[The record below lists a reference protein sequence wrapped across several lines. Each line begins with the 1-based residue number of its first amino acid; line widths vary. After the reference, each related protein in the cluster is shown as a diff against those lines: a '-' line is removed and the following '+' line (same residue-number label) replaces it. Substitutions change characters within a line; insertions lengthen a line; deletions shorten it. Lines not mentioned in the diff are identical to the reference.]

1 MKKILLD
8 RSMQG
13 LEGGQPRIYREIC
26 PSILARLYKE
36 PHWILEVTYENTRQD
51 TDVRKP

>member
-8 RSMQG
+8 RSMRG

-26 PSILARLYKE
+26 PSILARLCKE
-36 PHWILEVTYENTRQD
+36 PHWILEVTYENTGQD

>member
-1 MKKILLD
+1 MIKILLD
-8 RSMQG
+8 RRMQG
-13 LEGGQPRIYREIC
+13 IEGGQPRIYREIC

>member
-13 LEGGQPRIYREIC
+13 LEGQPRIYREIC
-26 PSILARLYKE
+26 PSILARIYKE
-36 PHWILEVTYENTRQD
+36 PHWILEVTYENARQD
-51 TDVRKP
+51 TDVRKL